1 MSLPLDPPALGS
13 EYAFN
18 GTAVLASPE
27 AIPGNN
33 KFFLYPDPYDI

>member
-18 GTAVLASPE
+18 GTAVLASPDQT
-27 AIPGNN
+27 GND